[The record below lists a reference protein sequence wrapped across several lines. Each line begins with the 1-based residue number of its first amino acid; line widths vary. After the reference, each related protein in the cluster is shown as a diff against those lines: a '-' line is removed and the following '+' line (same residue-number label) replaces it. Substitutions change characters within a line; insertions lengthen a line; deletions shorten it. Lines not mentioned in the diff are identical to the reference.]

1 MEYLCGSSKIPSLNI
16 CIQEKK
22 NLTELNSKI
31 AILTSIMVRISA
43 KLFLSAPQIIQWYF
57 YFSSP

>member
-1 MEYLCGSSKIPSLNI
+1 MEYLCGSSKIPYLNI
-16 CIQEKK
+16 CIQERKK

-43 KLFLSAPQIIQWYF
+43 KLFLSAPQIIQ
-57 YFSSP
+57 

>member
-1 MEYLCGSSKIPSLNI
+1 MEYLCGSSKIPFLNI

-43 KLFLSAPQIIQWYF
+43 KLFLSAPQIIQ
-57 YFSSP
+57 